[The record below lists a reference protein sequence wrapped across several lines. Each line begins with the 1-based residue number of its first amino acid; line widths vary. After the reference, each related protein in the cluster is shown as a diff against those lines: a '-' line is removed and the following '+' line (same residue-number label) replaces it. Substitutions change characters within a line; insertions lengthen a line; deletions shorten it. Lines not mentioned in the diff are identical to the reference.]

1 MVAGDPTKRR
11 AARTRPK
18 RYNESRYLVGNVRLH
33 IESMDADGDLTA
45 QTFRWVFG
53 DVPAGGR
60 TDFVVPELPTA
71 AGYRVTVI
79 WFDRVTLTRP

>member
-1 MVAGDPTKRR
+1 
-11 AARTRPK
+11 
-18 RYNESRYLVGNVRLH
+18 VRLQG
-33 IESMDADGDLTA
+33 IESMDADGHATA

-60 TDFVVPELPTA
+60 TNFAVSELPVA

-79 WFDRVTLTRP
+79 WFDRVALARP

>member
-1 MVAGDPTKRR
+1 MLGAMTSAPAWAGPPQVDGPPFRVEWT
-11 AARTRPK
+11 ASAPSST
-18 RYNESRYLVGNVRLH
+18 GVRL
-33 IESMDADGDLTA
+33 
-45 QTFRWVFG
+45 QRVFG

-60 TDFVVPELPTA
+60 TGFAVSELPVA